1 MSLSSKIMTSSSS
14 IGTLLHSVA
23 DVFDE
28 LHLLSAGD
36 LAIDFEFDIDQDDI
50 DQSLSYGTQG

>member
-1 MSLSSKIMTSSSS
+1 MSISSKIMTSSSS
-14 IGTLLHSVA
+14 IGTMLHSVA

-28 LHLLSAGD
+28 FHLFSGRDFALV
-36 LAIDFEFDIDQDDI
+36 FEFDIDQDDI